1 MPAAARPL
9 RMKVLASRARVAVVG
24 IASCV
29 AMAAAGCGGGA
40 ASQRDAT
47 PPSTS
52 ANASGSGSGSVLAE
66 PCPVVAGASE
76 SVHLKPLR
84 PGAPMGAVIPDH
96 WTIDREESVDGVHA
110 VVMMWPG
117 NALGLVV
124 TPDDARRCVLGT
136 WAIAFGGNGM
146 TLTDWRMARDPHDG
160 QVHMHM
166 AFYGTYHIPEG
177 ADPEEPGTA
186 ELRSDGHAAE
196 LVKTTG
202 YAAFE

>member
-1 MPAAARPL
+1 
-9 RMKVLASRARVAVVG
+9 
-24 IASCV
+24 
-29 AMAAAGCGGGA
+29 
-40 ASQRDAT
+40 
-47 PPSTS
+47 
-52 ANASGSGSGSVLAE
+52 
-66 PCPVVAGASE
+66 
-76 SVHLKPLR
+76 
-84 PGAPMGAVIPDH
+84 
-96 WTIDREESVDGVHA
+96 
-110 VVMMWPG
+110 MWPG

-124 TPDDARRCVLGT
+124 TTDDARRCVLGT